1 MAKIWTH
8 RKACR
13 LCNSRNVVPILKFA
27 STPPELIAR
36 PDAPLAADLTE
47 KVPLVISLCEKC
59 RTVQSLDLIKPELLF
74 DDYPFSD
81 VPSAPVSFYETLA
94 QQVADRGHLRK
105 GDIVVDIGS
114 GNHRLLR
121 LFKSMGFTV
130 ISIDPSQHSTELAAQ
145 LGIHHYRDY
154 FSPAVAAQILK
165 THGKVSAVT
174 ATFVLGAIDNLHTL
188 ASGVRHMLKP
198 EGLFF
203 FAEPYLGDILL
214 DDSFERIT
222 HETISLISLAPLDTF
237 FRSVFFHLI
246 DVRRDEAARCMVG
259 VVQRSDGPHVVS
271 ATAADMIQAEKESG
285 MPSTDSI
292 TTFVA
297 RAEHKKQSIQ
307 QQVSKI
313 SSNGGLVAGIGVS
326 NNMVTCV
333 HECGWDR
340 QAIACALDYNPK
352 RVGSLVPGSDIPI
365 ASWKRLQ
372 EETFGAVVVMGAIG
386 SEEAAAALDDYR
398 KAGGLVISAV

>member
-1 MAKIWTH
+1 MPKIWTH

-27 STPPELIAR
+27 FTPPELIAR
-36 PDAPLAADLTE
+36 PDVPLAPEHTE
-47 KVPLVISLCEKC
+47 KVPLVVSLCEKC

-81 VPSAPVSFYETLA
+81 VPSAPASFYDSFA
-94 QQVADRGHLRK
+94 QQVADRGHLHK
-105 GDIVVDIGS
+105 GDLVVDIGS

-130 ISIDPSQHSTELAAQ
+130 ISVDPSQPSTELAAQ

-174 ATFVLGAIDNLHTL
+174 ATFVIGSIDNLHTL
-188 ASGVRHMLKP
+188 ASGVRHMLKQD
-198 EGLFF
+198 GLFF

-246 DVRRDEAARCMVG
+246 DVRRDESARCLVG
-259 VVQRSDGPHVVS
+259 VVQRSDGPHVAS
-271 ATAADMIQAEKESG
+271 AATSAMIQSEKENG
-285 MPSTDSI
+285 MPSTSAI

-297 RAEHKKQSIQ
+297 RAEQKKQSIQ

-313 SSNGGLVAGIGVS
+313 TTNGGRVAGIGVS

-340 QAIACALDYNPK
+340 QAIACVLDYNPK
-352 RVGSLVPGSDIPI
+352 RIGSMVSGTDIPI
-365 ASWKRLQ
+365 VSWKRLQ

-386 SEEAAAALDDYR
+386 SEEAATALHDYR
-398 KAGGLVISAV
+398 KAGGLVISAA